1 MGNIAA
7 HAPFAMFSGILDR
20 HLAARFLSNAGAIMA
35 REPLLAPFPGTV
47 PPPLEMPSDSMMARE
62 PSLATDTRFLT
73 PPHFKWFAPFGPGT
87 GSPLAILAAPVP

>member
-73 PPHFKWFAPFGPGT
+73 PPHSQMVRTVWPWHG
-87 GSPLAILAAPVP
+87 

>member
-1 MGNIAA
+1 
-7 HAPFAMFSGILDR
+7 MFSGILDR

-62 PSLATDTRFLT
+62 PLLA
-73 PPHFKWFAPFGPGT
+73 PSPGT
-87 GSPLAILAAPVP
+87 TALQLYGSRTVTGAVSWHHRTSTGTRQRC